1 MKIRQA
7 LDSVNWERLFD
18 KKDLNAQV
26 MVLNETILNVF
37 RNYVPNKYITVD
49 DKYPVWMNETIK
61 SKIKTKNKL
70 FNQYIQNGRFE
81 SDFVLVERSVTE
93 Q

>member
-1 MKIRQA
+1 
-7 LDSVNWERLFD
+7 
-18 KKDLNAQV
+18 
-26 MVLNETILNVF
+26 
-37 RNYVPNKYITVD
+37 
-49 DKYPVWMNETIK
+49 MNETIK

-93 Q
+93 LSDLISHATALHYENLAKKLNNPLLQAKT